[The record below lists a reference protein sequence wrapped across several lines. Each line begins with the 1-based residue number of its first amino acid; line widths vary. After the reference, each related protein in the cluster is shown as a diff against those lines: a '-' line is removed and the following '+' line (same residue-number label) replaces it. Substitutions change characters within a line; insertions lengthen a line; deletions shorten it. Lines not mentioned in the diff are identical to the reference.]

1 MGIGLSKTIDM
12 GSRMIINS
20 WETTIKMIPGSNGK
34 RPYPPHQQRLSRG
47 QFENYE
53 KLVGLLEG
61 QIEGQNLEHLGQP
74 CTK

>member
-1 MGIGLSKTIDM
+1 LGNNNKNDPGKQWQETI
-12 GSRMIINS
+12 
-20 WETTIKMIPGSNGK
+20 
-34 RPYPPHQQRLSRG
+34 PPHQRPLSKG